1 MIDFTQVQ
9 DNVLRSL
16 TEGVIAISFDGTITY
31 ANDAAVEI
39 LNMPQGLTGRKFAAL
54 FLKNR
59 KTMILPRRCL
69 MQFTAQ
75 NSRTLRSYLI
85 IQAGQSGSCT

>member
-39 LNMPQGLTGRKFAAL
+39 LNMPQKRSRVSWTALSFASS
-54 FLKNR
+54 
-59 KTMILPRRCL
+59 RR
-69 MQFTAQ
+69 
-75 NSRTLRSYLI
+75 RI
-85 IQAGQSGSCT
+85 IPQER